1 MPSASTGKGA
11 RGGGAE
17 AADELAGTER
27 LLSCV
32 RETTTVAGAM
42 MLAQG
47 TDKISDAAAAAR
59 RMDVPDIVSRS
70 EQRMKTAATPSA

>member
-1 MPSASTGKGA
+1 
-11 RGGGAE
+11 
-17 AADELAGTER
+17 
-27 LLSCV
+27 
-32 RETTTVAGAM
+32 M